1 MAKTTNG
8 HIEQLPSGAFRVRV
22 YAGIDP
28 VTGKER
34 RLKETCPDEVTAAA
48 ALGRL
53 LKQAQSQQA
62 PDRDATFGLVLDKY
76 LEVTDLAEST
86 LATHESYIRRVIRP
100 VLGETKVRKIGA
112 DTLDALNAHLKR
124 CSRICARL
132 PKTEHYADGEH
143 ACDAR
148 CGPLRDHRTAR
159 PHACDERCTPHR
171 CTPLKASSRVKVLS
185 IISAALALAKR
196 YKWVDSNVAE
206 DVTMPNVGRREP
218 DPPTPGQAARLLNL
232 VWAQDEEFGLYLWA
246 VFTTGA
252 RRGELLGLRE
262 NRFDF
267 DNQAVRLCANYIVKR
282 GKRIDKPPK
291 DGEGRRVSLDPLT
304 CELFCGALQRRRAA
318 ARELRAEVPDDAY
331 VFSSD
336 PTGVVPWN
344 PDTVTHRYRR
354 YADRVGIRSSL
365 KELRH
370 YSATQL
376 LHAGVDLNTVAGRL
390 GHAEGSTTLK
400 FYAQFVPLADQRAA
414 IVIPSQLDLLR
425 RKQRLSELF
434 RGREVSVDPDRLSEL
449 AAVLAPQAGLDE
461 HTALIWLTEFASA
474 RDN

>member
-1 MAKTTNG
+1 MAKTSKG

-34 RLKETCPDEVTAAA
+34 RLKETCPDEAAAAA

-53 LKQAQSQQA
+53 LRQAQSQQV

-86 LATHESYIRRVIRP
+86 LATHESYIRRIIRP
-100 VLGETKVRKIGA
+100 VLGDVKARKIGA

-132 PKTEHYADGEH
+132 PKTEHYANGSH
-143 ACDAR
+143 VCDER
-148 CGPLRDHRTAR
+148 CGPLRDHRTSR
-159 PHACDERCTPHR
+159 PHACDQRCTAHT
-171 CTPLKASSRVKVLS
+171 CKPLKASSRVKVLS

-218 DPPTPGQAARLLNL
+218 DPPTPAQAARLLNL
-232 VWAQDEEFGLYLWA
+232 VCAEDQEFGLYLWA
-246 VFTTGA
+246 AFTTGA

-267 DNQAVRLCANYIVKR
+267 AALEVRLTANYIVKR

-304 CELFCGALQRRRAA
+304 CELFRSAFQARRAA
-318 ARELRAEVPDDAY
+318 VRELGAEVPEDAY
-331 VFSSD
+331 VFSCD
-336 PTGVVPWN
+336 PAGAVPWN
-344 PDTVTHRYRR
+344 PDTMTHRYQR

-376 LHAGVDLNTVAGRL
+376 LSNGVDLNTVAGRL
-390 GHAEGSTTLK
+390 GHAEGSTTLR
-400 FYAQFVPLADQRAA
+400 FYAQFAPLADQRAA
-414 IVIPSQLDLLR
+414 AFIPAQLDTLR
-425 RKQRLSELF
+425 RRQRLTELL
-434 RGREVSVDPDRLSEL
+434 RGREIPAGPEGLSEL
-449 AAVLAPQAGLDE
+449 AVRLAPQAGIDQE
-461 HTALIWLTEFASA
+461 TALAWLAELTATQDA
-474 RDN
+474 